1 MGYQK
6 VNLPFLT
13 LDTQKFNK
21 LFEIPKAAKNKDNQG
36 VQWCKI
42 CDKKN
47 YHAHNG
53 IKCIHCKHKIYKI
66 CSKIQNPHN
75 FVCASFLTE
84 TFPFTQIENFELEK
98 LSFNSNFIC
107 SCLQKDSYSNIHE
120 NYLSNTLNL
129 KELTFNKN
137 RHYSVKDHNVNVTD
151 PTCFKYYL
159 NHEFHKLNKNIN
171 SGKND
176 KFSLLQTN
184 ICSLQGNFEKV
195 EMLLSDLENQFDVI
209 ALTETWHNDN
219 NPSFTA
225 GIPPGYQKY
234 ESTSG
239 STKKGGCGLY
249 IENTIPYILRND
261 LNIRHKSQGS
271 EFETCWIEFIH
282 PTNNIIL
289 HVIHHHPKQKD
300 KLFLKYL
307 KETLSKVAREN
318 KKVILTGD
326 FNLNLLKFDTNTEVN
341 DFLDLLTRLWFTPH
355 ILTFFSILKN
365 H

>member
-1 MGYQK
+1 M
-6 VNLPFLT
+6 
-13 LDTQKFNK
+13 
-21 LFEIPKAAKNKDNQG
+21 
-36 VQWCKI
+36 
-42 CDKKN
+42 KN
-47 YHAHNG
+47 Y
-53 IKCIHCKHKIYKI
+53 Y
-66 CSKIQNPHN
+66 STP
-75 FVCASFLTE
+75 
-84 TFPFTQIENFELEK
+84 
-98 LSFNSNFIC
+98 NFIC
-107 SCLQKDSYSNIHE
+107 SCLQKDSYRNIHE
-120 NYLSNTLNL
+120 NYLNNILNL

-137 RHYSVKDHNVNVTD
+137 QHYSVKDPNVNVTY
-151 PTCFKYYL
+151 PTFFKYYL

-184 ICSLQGNFEKV
+184 ICSLQDNFEKV
-195 EMLLSDLENQFDVI
+195 EMLLSDLENQFDI
-209 ALTETWHNDN
+209 ITLTETWHNDN

-261 LNIRHKSQGS
+261 LNIRRKSQGS

-307 KETLSKVAREN
+307 KERLSKVGREN

-341 DFLDLLTRLWFTPH
+341 DFLDLLTRPWFTPH